1 MRWRWP
7 WDRGDDDA
15 LHYVAAA
22 LRLQTKEIQRMALN
36 LEKLAAEVARNTSVD
51 TSAVQAITGLNTSV
65 QELKQQVAD
74 LIALGGDPAAIQAAI
89 DAFADQMAQST
100 DALAAAIPANTEP
113 PTP

>member
-1 MRWRWP
+1 MPSTTSQPRSASKQRRFSAWP
-7 WDRGDDDA
+7 
-15 LHYVAAA
+15 
-22 LRLQTKEIQRMALN
+22 
-36 LEKLAAEVARNTSVD
+36 EVARNTSVD